1 MVTLLHRLK
10 DAGRSGVYRAG
21 RVEPI
26 ADSVRGSALD
36 FSRIGLRGV
45 STKEALM
52 SVLHGA
58 LGLPAGFG
66 ENWDAL
72 EDCLSDLSWRGAPGH
87 VFVFEALD
95 SLPHDDT
102 SMLFDVLSS
111 AAQFW
116 RGQGTPFFAV
126 FVDPGRKLA
135 LPDLL
140 TEA

>member
-1 MVTLLHRLK
+1 MGKLLQRLQ
-10 DAGRSGVYRAG
+10 DAGRSGVYRAR

-36 FSRIGLRGV
+36 FSRIGLHGV
-45 STKEALM
+45 SGKQALM
-52 SVLHGA
+52 RVLRGA

-87 VFVFEALD
+87 VFVFEELD

-102 SMLFDVLSS
+102 AMLFDVLSS
-111 AAQFW
+111 AAEFW

-135 LPDLL
+135 LPDLFI
-140 TEA
+140 EA